1 MIEPPIMSPKIQM
14 TREEQKT
21 LLDQSKS
28 SAFGGAS
35 MIYNQMDMQSSVS
48 YNSNMFKGLDSIS

>member
-1 MIEPPIMSPKIQM
+1 M
-14 TREEQKT
+14 TMEEQKV

-35 MIYNQMDMQSSVS
+35 MIENQMDMQSSVS
-48 YNSNMFKGLDSIS
+48 YNSNMFKGLDSISQMGD